1 MLVAQNSLGSVCPV
15 PLTVRGNGNVTHPPD
30 TPTPA
35 GKYWGWCMWTITVP
49 TSDLLKATNVA
60 CRAWDAAMNTQ
71 PKELT
76 WNVMGMLNNPWFTVV
91 KHFDYSE
98 DGPVCPHAASTNA
111 RSHKNRRPR
120 GLSRS
125 DVGEAPIRHRRA
137 RHAQRTTSSSNT

>member
-1 MLVAQNSLGSVCPV
+1 
-15 PLTVRGNGNVTHPPD
+15 
-30 TPTPA
+30 
-35 GKYWGWCMWTITVP
+35 MWTITVP

-111 RSHKNRRPR
+111 RSRKNRLPR

-125 DVGEAPIRHRRA
+125 DVGEAPVRRRRILA
-137 RHAQRTTSSSNT
+137 GTPPTRS